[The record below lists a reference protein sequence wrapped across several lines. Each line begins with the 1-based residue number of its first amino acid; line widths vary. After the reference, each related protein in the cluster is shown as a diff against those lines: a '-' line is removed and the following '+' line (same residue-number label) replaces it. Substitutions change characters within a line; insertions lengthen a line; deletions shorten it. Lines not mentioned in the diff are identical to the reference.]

1 MEPKIQRWTAKRKVE
16 LVLQLIKGEKKL
28 VQICRENDLKQSE
41 VEGWLDTFMKSG
53 EHGLKTNSKD
63 EQSAHQRELKELRAT
78 VGELYLELEARKK
91 MQALIEQ
98 EENGS

>member
-41 VEGWLDTFMKSG
+41 VESWLDTFMKSG
-53 EHGLKTNSKD
+53 EQGLKTNSKD
-63 EQSAHQRELKELRAT
+63 EQSAHARELKELRAT